1 MMILLK
7 GVIDMKK
14 ICIKGLAAVMG
25 AVFIISACFLDTDLT
40 PLPIIICIISG
51 IFTALYGYANG
62 WCCADDTEDNR
73 ISNRM
78 KGNSVNDRDGADI
91 IVFRK
96 SSVSSRL
103 LDA

>member
-1 MMILLK
+1 MIVLK
-7 GVIDMKK
+7 GVIYMKK
-14 ICIKGLAAVMG
+14 ICLKSFAAVMG
-25 AVFIISACFLDTDLT
+25 TIFIISACFLDTDLI

-62 WCCADDTEDNR
+62 WCCADEPEDGR

-78 KGNSVNDRDGADI
+78 NRSSVNDRNGADI
-91 IVFRK
+91 IAFRK

>member
-1 MMILLK
+1 
-7 GVIDMKK
+7 MKK
-14 ICIKGLAAVMG
+14 ICLKSLAAVMG

-78 KGNSVNDRDGADI
+78 KENSVNDRDGADI
-91 IVFRK
+91 IAFRK

>member
-1 MMILLK
+1 
-7 GVIDMKK
+7 MKK
-14 ICIKGLAAVMG
+14 ICLKSFAAVMG
-25 AVFIISACFLDTDLT
+25 TIFIISACFLDTDLT

-62 WCCADDTEDNR
+62 WCCADEPGDGR

-78 KGNSVNDRDGADI
+78 NRSSVNDRDGADI
-91 IVFRK
+91 IAFRK

>member
-1 MMILLK
+1 
-7 GVIDMKK
+7 MKK
-14 ICIKGLAAVMG
+14 ICLKSLAAVMG
-25 AVFIISACFLDTDLT
+25 TIFIISACFLDTDLT
-40 PLPIIICIISG
+40 PFPIIICIISG

-62 WCCADDTEDNR
+62 WCCADDPEDNR

-91 IVFRK
+91 IAFRK